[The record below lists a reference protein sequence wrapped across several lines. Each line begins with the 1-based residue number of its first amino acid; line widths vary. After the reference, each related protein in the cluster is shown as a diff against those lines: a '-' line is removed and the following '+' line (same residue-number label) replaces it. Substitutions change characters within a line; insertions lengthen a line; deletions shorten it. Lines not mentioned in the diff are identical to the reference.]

1 MNSDRLNPSPR
12 QLLSFWVLAGFS
24 ILFILPSARLWFQ
37 QPLQL
42 IKFEFEYFLGLFT
55 NLDMESQLS
64 VIAADKLI
72 HFFGFLLIGVLYA
85 ICVEQVR
92 RDPHLY
98 SWRFLTGFAAILCGA
113 FTLAMPWVSPDVF
126 FYIGMGWL
134 DGHYGL
140 SPYLHKMSEIPGFY
154 AEEMFQNVYPGFLHG
169 PTSYGPLFQ
178 WLAKWIAILSG
189 GNELLA
195 LALHKVLYLII
206 HGIACLIIVRL
217 VPVADKKWTFFFFA
231 CNPLILFSILAC
243 SHNDHLMTLLVLTAF
258 MLRQAN
264 RPLLCGAALG
274 AAFTI
279 KYLPILLLPLFF
291 LDLMIDRGTS
301 APWRQR
307 LFQGLYLGA
316 GFMLTILAI
325 YSLYPEGALQFIRI
339 VGLEHWLQ
347 VEGTAIGGSSGGI
360 GVYRNSIYH
369 LLHTV
374 NYAEMKAFFLTIYA
388 AFLAWLVV
396 RAQVNKPISLASAS
410 LACYLIYFLTLNQTN
425 QEWYLTWI
433 IPFVPLIGTPESR
446 RFAYQI
452 SAIFMP
458 VIIFTIK
465 NPPAVSLVANV
476 IGYMIILCFS
486 IILFLR
492 SMAIQKPPI
501 PRMCD

>member
-1 MNSDRLNPSPR
+1 MNSNRLSPSLR
-12 QLLSFWVLAGFS
+12 QILSFWALAGFS

-42 IKFEFEYFLGLFT
+42 IEFEFEYFLGLFA
-55 NLDMESQLS
+55 NLAIESQLP

-98 SWRFLTGFAAILCGA
+98 SWRFLIGFAAILCGA

-140 SPYLHKMSEIPGFY
+140 SPYLHKMSEIPRFY

-189 GNELLA
+189 GNELIA

-206 HGIACLIIVRL
+206 HGIACLLMVRL
-217 VPVADKKWTFFFFA
+217 VPDADTKWTFLFYA

-243 SHNDHLMTLLVLTAF
+243 SHNDHLMTLFVLAAF
-258 MLRQAN
+258 MLRQAR

-274 AAFTI
+274 TAFTI
-279 KYLPILLLPLFF
+279 KYIPILLLPLFF
-291 LDLMIDRGTS
+291 LDLILNRGAS

-307 LFQGLYLGA
+307 LIQGLSLGG
-316 GFMLTILAI
+316 GFMLTVLAF

-339 VGLEHWLQ
+339 IGLDHWLL
-347 VEGTAIGGSSGGI
+347 AGGSATSGEGGGI
-360 GVYRNSIYH
+360 GVYRNSIYF
-369 LLHTV
+369 LLQTV
-374 NYAEMKAFFLTIYA
+374 SYAEMKAFYLAAYA
-388 AFLAWLVV
+388 ALLAWLVV

-433 IPFVPLIGTPESR
+433 IPFIPLIGTAESR

-452 SAIFMP
+452 SAVFMP

-465 NPPAVSLVANV
+465 NPPAVALVANV

-486 IILFLR
+486 IILLLR
-492 SMAIQKPPI
+492 SMAIQNPPVLGTNY
-501 PRMCD
+501 

>member
-1 MNSDRLNPSPR
+1 
-12 QLLSFWVLAGFS
+12 
-24 ILFILPSARLWFQ
+24 
-37 QPLQL
+37 
-42 IKFEFEYFLGLFT
+42 
-55 NLDMESQLS
+55 
-64 VIAADKLI
+64 
-72 HFFGFLLIGVLYA
+72 
-85 ICVEQVR
+85 
-92 RDPHLY
+92 
-98 SWRFLTGFAAILCGA
+98 
-113 FTLAMPWVSPDVF
+113 
-126 FYIGMGWL
+126 
-134 DGHYGL
+134 
-140 SPYLHKMSEIPGFY
+140 
-154 AEEMFQNVYPGFLHG
+154 
-169 PTSYGPLFQ
+169 
-178 WLAKWIAILSG
+178 
-189 GNELLA
+189 
-195 LALHKVLYLII
+195 
-206 HGIACLIIVRL
+206 
-217 VPVADKKWTFFFFA
+217 
-231 CNPLILFSILAC
+231 
-243 SHNDHLMTLLVLTAF
+243 
-258 MLRQAN
+258 
-264 RPLLCGAALG
+264 
-274 AAFTI
+274 
-279 KYLPILLLPLFF
+279 
-291 LDLMIDRGTS
+291 
-301 APWRQR
+301 
-307 LFQGLYLGA
+307 
-316 GFMLTILAI
+316 MLTILAI

>member
-1 MNSDRLNPSPR
+1 MNPNSHNPSPR
-12 QLLSFWVLAGFS
+12 QLLSFLVLVGFS

-42 IKFEFEYFLGLFT
+42 IEFEFEYFLGLFA
-55 NLDMESQLS
+55 NLEIESQLL

-98 SWRFLTGFAAILCGA
+98 SWKFLIGFATILCAA

-140 SPYLHKMSEIPGFY
+140 SPYLHKMSEIPGFQT
-154 AEEMFQNVYPGFLHG
+154 EEMFQNVYPGFLHG

-178 WLAKWIAILSG
+178 WLARWIAILSG
-189 GNELLA
+189 GNELVA

-206 HGIACLIIVRL
+206 HGIACLFMVRL
-217 VPVADKKWTFFFFA
+217 VPAADAKCTFLFFA

-243 SHNDHLMTLLVLTAF
+243 SHNDHLMTLMVLAAF
-258 MLRQAN
+258 VLRQAK
-264 RPLLCGAALG
+264 RPLLCGVALG

-307 LFQGLYLGA
+307 LFQGLYLGV
-316 GFMLTILAI
+316 GFITAVLAI

-339 VGLEHWLQ
+339 IGLEHWVQ
-347 VEGTAIGGSSGGI
+347 PGGLANGGGGGGI

-369 LLHTV
+369 LLPTL
-374 NYAEMKAFFLTIYA
+374 NYAEMKFLFLSAYA
-388 AFLAWLVV
+388 ALLALLVV
-396 RAQVNKPISLASAS
+396 RAQVNKPIPLAGAS

-433 IPFVPLIGTPESR
+433 IPFIPLIGTPESR

-486 IILFLR
+486 VILILR
-492 SMAIQKPPI
+492 SMAIQKPLV
-501 PRMCD
+501 PRTSN